1 MQRVYDLRNDFLHGN
16 DVEASALQ
24 LNGKPVTD
32 FAACLFRLMLTGFLN
47 LQFSVPMP
55 AGEDAAATGAFV
67 SQRMTFNNFQRAYE
81 NALLAA
87 I

>member
-1 MQRVYDLRNDFLHGN
+1 
-16 DVEASALQ
+16 

-32 FAACLFRLMLTGFLN
+32 FAACLFRLILTGFLN
-47 LQFSVPMP
+47 LQYSVPTP
-55 AGEDAAATGAFV
+55 AGEDAATGALV
-67 SQRMTFNNFQRAYE
+67 SQRMTFNNFQRSYE